1 MKEGSDGVPSW
12 WGSVSGAFAA
22 FGDVEEEEK
31 EEAAA
36 KKQNNREENC
46 ARPPS
51 RPRSRVLSSSLFFCL
66 LSSLQFGWGS
76 CLLSGREV
84 INFFCFTAGER

>member
-12 WGSVSGAFAA
+12 WGSVPGAFAA

-36 KKQNNREENC
+36 KKHSDREENC

-51 RPRSRVLSSSLFFCL
+51 RPRSRVLSSSLL
-66 LSSLQFGWGS
+66 LSP
-76 CLLSGREV
+76 LLAA
-84 INFFCFTAGER
+84 IWLGELFVDWEEGN

>member
-12 WGSVSGAFAA
+12 WGPVPGAFAA

-36 KKQNNREENC
+36 KKQSDREENC

-51 RPRSRVLSSSLFFCL
+51 RPRSRVLSSSLL
-66 LSSLQFGWGS
+66 LSP
-76 CLLSGREV
+76 LLAA
-84 INFFCFTAGER
+84 IWLGELFVVWEGGN

>member
-36 KKQNNREENC
+36 KKQSNREENC
-46 ARPPS
+46 ARPP
-51 RPRSRVLSSSLFFCL
+51 LSPALACSFFLSLL
-66 LSSLQFGWGS
+66 LSP
-76 CLLSGREV
+76 LLAA
-84 INFFCFTAGER
+84 IWLGELFVVWEGGN